1 MRQENLGSDDRKAL
15 QEVEASTHCSK
26 RKKKTWEV
34 MTGKRLKDV
43 EATDWSKRKRKKK
56 KRKPGK

>member
-26 RKKKTWEV
+26 KKEKKEKKKTWEV
-34 MTGKRLKDV
+34 TTASASRSGGKHTL
-43 EATDWSKRKRKKK
+43 
-56 KRKPGK
+56 